1 MAFFVIS
8 NHVGMRFGRNVLHVN
23 TRCLTELDFCFDV
36 IISRWRP
43 WRHFTQNCAA
53 TWWMHTQRLPSSNAS
68 MPVSSWPIVHS

>member
-1 MAFFVIS
+1 VVRILLEVAFHGMAFFVIS

-43 WRHFTQNCAA
+43 
-53 TWWMHTQRLPSSNAS
+53 
-68 MPVSSWPIVHS
+68 